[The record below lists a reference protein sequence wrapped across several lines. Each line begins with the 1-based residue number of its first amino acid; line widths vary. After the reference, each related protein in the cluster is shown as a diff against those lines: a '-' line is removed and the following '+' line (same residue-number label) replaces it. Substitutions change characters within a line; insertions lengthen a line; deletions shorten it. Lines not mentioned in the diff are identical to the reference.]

1 MKHRKL
7 FYTGWLLALAVLLA
21 GAIIIPARGTNK
33 AHAVGADLS
42 RPNSRNASAM
52 PVNATFYL
60 SLSMLESLFQQN
72 IAQQAPA
79 SFNNAIDNALN
90 GLPSQDRGWVQ
101 QMIAALLQPGAALT
115 GLSTQQNGLA
125 MSLRITL
132 YPGDP
137 EPINSS
143 MLITFRVLNAST
155 VQVSA
160 QSLNGGP
167 TLANGPIATFQIPIG
182 QLSGI
187 NTTPTCGSSALAVHL
202 QIPIALSHTQPSA
215 LVGADLSRPSLSSRP
230 SPLSQ
235 PVTSHPSSQ
244 SPMSLFAQES
254 PKNLPAS
261 ANAFVEIPASSLAQL
276 GSSIGTMPV
285 SSGLTA
291 QNIQV
296 GVQSG
301 QLVITSDVYSS
312 IFGQIGTATTTMA
325 PGASGGSLTVTVTN
339 TTFTLFGFIP
349 IPENSYNQQIQQ
361 TLNSKLSSAFT
372 GKFAVTQAQIGPN
385 GSIPCAAADSL
396 VLSGS
401 TSLG

>member
-1 MKHRKL
+1 MKHKKL
-7 FYTGWLLALAVLLA
+7 FYTGWLLALTVLLA
-21 GAIIIPARGTNK
+21 GAIIVPARVAGK
-33 AHAVGADLS
+33 AHAAGTMNHRTDALNQ
-42 RPNSRNASAM
+42 PQQSAM

-60 SLSMLESLFQQN
+60 SLPMLESLFQQN
-72 IAQQAPA
+72 IAQQVPGA
-79 SFNNAIDNALN
+79 FNSAINGALSQ
-90 GLPSQDRGWVQ
+90 LPKQDQGWVQ
-101 QMIAALLQPGAALT
+101 QMIAALLQPGASLT
-115 GLSTQQNGLA
+115 GLSTQKDGLA

-132 YPGDP
+132 YSGDP

-143 MLITFRVLNAST
+143 MLITFKVINAST

-167 TLANGPIATFQIPIG
+167 TLASGPLATFQIPIG

-202 QIPIALSHTQPSA
+202 QIPIALSQSQSMNI
-215 LVGADLSRPSLSSRP
+215 GADSSR
-230 SPLSQ
+230 PLSQ
-235 PVTSHPSSQ
+235 PVTARPL
-244 SPMSLFAQES
+244 SLFAQDAS
-254 PKNLPAS
+254 KNLPAS
-261 ANAFVEIPASSLAQL
+261 ASAFVEIPASSLGQL
-276 GSSIGTMPV
+276 GNSIGVMPI

-296 GVQSG
+296 GVQGS

-312 IFGQIGTATTTMA
+312 VFGQIGTATTTMT
-325 PGASGGSLTVTVTN
+325 PGAHNGSLSVTVTN

-349 IPENSYNQQIQQ
+349 IPEDSYNQQIQQ
-361 TLNSKLSSAFT
+361 TLNSKLSGAFT
-372 GKFAVTQAQIGPN
+372 GKFDVMQAQIGPN
-385 GSIPCAAADSL
+385 GSLPCAASNSL

>member
-1 MKHRKL
+1 MKHKKL
-7 FYTGWLLALAVLLA
+7 FYTGWLLALVVLLA
-21 GAIIIPARGTNK
+21 GAIIVPARGTGK
-33 AHAVGADLS
+33 AHAAGNAPNRTGAINQSRLS
-42 RPNSRNASAM
+42 EASAM

-60 SLSMLESLFQQN
+60 SLPMLESLFQQN
-72 IAQQAPA
+72 IAQQVPGA
-79 SFNNAIDNALN
+79 FNSAISGALSK
-90 GLPSQDRGWVQ
+90 LPKQDQGWVQ

-125 MSLRITL
+125 MSLRIAL
-132 YPGDP
+132 YSGDP

-143 MLITFRVLNAST
+143 MLISFKVINAST

-167 TLANGPIATFQIPIG
+167 TLASGPIATFQIPIG

-202 QIPIALSHTQPSA
+202 QIPIALSHAQSSNVITTPLLAQLQPKQ
-215 LVGADLSRPSLSSRP
+215 VMG
-230 SPLSQ
+230 LSQ
-235 PVTSHPSSQ
+235 QVGRQKAT
-244 SPMSLFAQES
+244 LD
-254 PKNLPAS
+254 NLPAS
-261 ANAFVEIPASSLAQL
+261 ANAFVEIPASSLGQL
-276 GSSIGTMPV
+276 GGSIGTMPI

-296 GVQSG
+296 GVQGS

-312 IFGQIGTATTTMA
+312 VFGEIGTATTTMT
-325 PGASGGSLTVTVTN
+325 PGAHNGSLSVTVTN
-339 TTFTLFGFIP
+339 TTFTLFGIIP

-361 TLNSKLSSAFT
+361 TLNSKLSGAFT
-372 GKFAVTQAQIGPN
+372 GKFDVTQAQIGPN
-385 GSIPCAAADSL
+385 GSLPCAAGNSL

>member
-1 MKHRKL
+1 MKHKKL
-7 FYTGWLLALAVLLA
+7 FYTGWSFALVALLV
-21 GAIIIPARGTNK
+21 GAIIIPAHAAGK

-42 RPNSRNASAM
+42 RPHSSNASAM

-72 IAQQAPA
+72 IAQQAPEA
-79 SFNNAIDNALN
+79 FNSAIDSALN

-101 QMIAALLQPGAALT
+101 QMISALLQPGAALT
-115 GLSTQQNGLA
+115 GLSTQKNGLA

-132 YPGDP
+132 YSSDP

-155 VQVSA
+155 IQVSA

-187 NTTPTCGSSALAVHL
+187 NTTPTCGSAALAVHL
-202 QIPIALSHTQPSA
+202 QIPVSLSQNQASVFPS
-215 LVGADLSRPSLSSRP
+215 VGADLSRPLSQPETSRP
-230 SPLSQ
+230 SPQNPL
-235 PVTSHPSSQ
+235 
-244 SPMSLFAQES
+244 SLFAQES
-254 PKNLPAS
+254 PKNLPAGAS
-261 ANAFVEIPASSLAQL
+261 ASVEIPASSLAQL
-276 GSSIGTMPV
+276 GSSIGTMPI

-291 QNIQV
+291 QNIQI

-312 IFGQIGTATTTMA
+312 IFGEIGTATTTMT

-385 GSIPCAAADSL
+385 GSIPCAAANSL